1 MIKISVIKQRIEKE
15 KIIVLI
21 DGLGTINHFYY
32 LIKKFIP
39 SKYGYLQYSYSKNIL
54 NENSL
59 ETKENFLQLLEKI
72 SKDLADLE
80 KIKKR
85 TFSMFSCSL
94 GGLFCMILADKIKVK
109 KMMLVAPG
117 YNLAEA
123 FYFGQGKRTKKIKK
137 KMIEK
142 YLITLPTLKETWKE
156 ISPDSYFKEKSHQTE
171 FFIILSKN
179 DGVIPT
185 SSGQQLIDLLEKE
198 KIKSK
203 IIWTNLSHR
212 IICLKELLFIK
223 NFKKW
228 LSE

>member
-1 MIKISVIKQRIEKE
+1 
-15 KIIVLI
+15 
-21 DGLGTINHFYY
+21 
-32 LIKKFIP
+32 
-39 SKYGYLQYSYSKNIL
+39 
-54 NENSL
+54 
-59 ETKENFLQLLEKI
+59 
-72 SKDLADLE
+72 
-80 KIKKR
+80 
-85 TFSMFSCSL
+85 MFSCSL

-228 LSE
+228 L